1 MSGWSERYRGAAAE
15 PQRRCAVSDPQ
26 APTPDPDRRTRR
38 REERAGRR
46 EERST
51 TTAVVLIVA
60 GAALLLGRGFGFRLE
75 NWWALFLLIPAAAS
89 LGTAYRAY
97 RASDGRLDR
106 SVSAP
111 ALSGAILLLVAAVFL
126 FGLDWSLMGAVIII
140 LVGAA
145 MLLRRGAPG

>member
-1 MSGWSERYRGAAAE
+1 M
-15 PQRRCAVSDPQ
+15 PDPQ
-26 APTPDPDRRTRR
+26 APTPDPERRSARR
-38 REERAGRR
+38 D
-46 EERST
+46 ERSV

-60 GAALLLGRGFGFRLE
+60 GAALLLGRGFGIRLE

-97 RASDGRLDR
+97 RASDGRPDR
-106 SVSAP
+106 SVTAP

-145 MLLRRGAPG
+145 MLLRRSATG